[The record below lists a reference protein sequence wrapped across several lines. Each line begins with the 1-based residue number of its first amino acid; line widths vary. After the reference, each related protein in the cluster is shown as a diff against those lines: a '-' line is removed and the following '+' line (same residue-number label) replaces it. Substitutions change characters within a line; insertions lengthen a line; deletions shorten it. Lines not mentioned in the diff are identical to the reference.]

1 MRILKIE
8 IISPDLNS
16 TIMNDRPNDI
26 IKIRPVLNLKKSS
39 QITDEESFQ
48 NDTLRPIIKLQSPVL
63 IETYRN
69 YIIKHKNVFY
79 ELSNEKK
86 LDYIENSINKN
97 QKFRN
102 LLKGM
107 IIGLFTIEEYHIYKK
122 NSSSLN
128 KRMMNIILK
137 RLQDNLQIF

>member
-1 MRILKIE
+1 
-8 IISPDLNS
+8 
-16 TIMNDRPNDI
+16 MNDRPNDL

-39 QITDEESFQ
+39 QITVEESFQ
-48 NDTLRPIIKLQSPVL
+48 NDTLRPIIKLQSPIL

-107 IIGLFTIEEYHIYKK
+107 IVGLFTIKEYDAYRK

-128 KRMMNIILK
+128 KRMMNIVLK

>member
-1 MRILKIE
+1 
-8 IISPDLNS
+8 
-16 TIMNDRPNDI
+16 MNDRPNDL

-69 YIIKHKNVFY
+69 YIIKYKNVFY

-137 RLQDNLQIF
+137 RLQDNLQIFKFD

>member
-1 MRILKIE
+1 
-8 IISPDLNS
+8 
-16 TIMNDRPNDI
+16 MNDRPNDI

-128 KRMMNIILK
+128 KRMMNIVLK
-137 RLQDNLQIF
+137 RLQDNLQNF

>member
-1 MRILKIE
+1 
-8 IISPDLNS
+8 
-16 TIMNDRPNDI
+16 MNDRPNDI

-48 NDTLRPIIKLQSPVL
+48 NYTLRPIIKLQSPVL

-128 KRMMNIILK
+128 KRMMNIVLK
-137 RLQDNLQIF
+137 RLQDKFQNF

>member
-1 MRILKIE
+1 
-8 IISPDLNS
+8 
-16 TIMNDRPNDI
+16 MNDRPNDI

-48 NDTLRPIIKLQSPVL
+48 NYTLRPIIKLQSPVL

-128 KRMMNIILK
+128 KRMMNIVLK

>member
-1 MRILKIE
+1 
-8 IISPDLNS
+8 
-16 TIMNDRPNDI
+16 MNDRPNDI

-63 IETYRN
+63 IEAYRN
-69 YIIKHKNVFY
+69 YIIKYKNVFY

>member
-1 MRILKIE
+1 
-8 IISPDLNS
+8 
-16 TIMNDRPNDI
+16 MNDRPNDL

-48 NDTLRPIIKLQSPVL
+48 NDTLRPIIKLQSHIL

-122 NSSSLN
+122 NSSSIN
-128 KRMMNIILK
+128 KRIMNIILK
-137 RLQDNLQIF
+137 RLQDNLQIL

>member
-1 MRILKIE
+1 
-8 IISPDLNS
+8 
-16 TIMNDRPNDI
+16 MNDRPNDL

-79 ELSNEKK
+79 ELSNDKK

-107 IIGLFTIEEYHIYKK
+107 IIGLFTIEEYHTYKK

-137 RLQDNLQIF
+137 RLQDNLQIFKLD

>member
-1 MRILKIE
+1 
-8 IISPDLNS
+8 
-16 TIMNDRPNDI
+16 MNDRPNDI
-26 IKIRPVLNLKKSS
+26 IKIRPVLNLKKSL

-79 ELSNEKK
+79 ELSNDKK

-107 IIGLFTIEEYHIYKK
+107 IIGLFTIEEYHTYKK

-137 RLQDNLQIF
+137 RLQDNLQIFKLD

>member
-1 MRILKIE
+1 
-8 IISPDLNS
+8 
-16 TIMNDRPNDI
+16 MNDRPNDI
-26 IKIRPVLNLKKSS
+26 IKIRPVLSLKKSS

-48 NDTLRPIIKLQSPVL
+48 NDTLRPIIKLQSPIL
-63 IETYRN
+63 IETYKN
-69 YIIKHKNVFY
+69 YINKHKNVFY

-86 LDYIENSINKN
+86 LYYIENSINKN

-107 IIGLFTIEEYHIYKK
+107 ITGLFTIEEYHIYKK

-137 RLQDNLQIF
+137 RLQDNLQIFKFD

>member
-1 MRILKIE
+1 
-8 IISPDLNS
+8 
-16 TIMNDRPNDI
+16 MNDRPNDI
-26 IKIRPVLNLKKSS
+26 IKIRPVLNLKNSS

-48 NDTLRPIIKLQSPVL
+48 NDTLRPIIKLQSPIL

-137 RLQDNLQIF
+137 RLQDNLEIF

>member
-1 MRILKIE
+1 
-8 IISPDLNS
+8 
-16 TIMNDRPNDI
+16 MNDRPNDI

-69 YIIKHKNVFY
+69 YIMKYKNVFY

-128 KRMMNIILK
+128 KRMMNIVLK
-137 RLQDNLQIF
+137 RLQDNLQVFKFNQ

>member
-1 MRILKIE
+1 
-8 IISPDLNS
+8 
-16 TIMNDRPNDI
+16 MNDRPNDI

-79 ELSNEKK
+79 ELSSEKK

>member
-1 MRILKIE
+1 
-8 IISPDLNS
+8 
-16 TIMNDRPNDI
+16 MNDRPNDL

-48 NDTLRPIIKLQSPVL
+48 NDNLRPIIKLQSHIL

-107 IIGLFTIEEYHIYKK
+107 IVGLFTIEEYHNYKK

-137 RLQDNLQIF
+137 RLQNNLQIF

>member
-1 MRILKIE
+1 MTALEFIKDIE
-8 IISPDLNS
+8 KETGIIPGRL
-16 TIMNDRPNDI
+16 I
-26 IKIRPVLNLKKSS
+26 I
-39 QITDEESFQ
+39 
-48 NDTLRPIIKLQSPVL
+48 
-63 IETYRN
+63 
-69 YIIKHKNVFY
+69 HKNVFY
-79 ELSNEKK
+79 DLSNEKK

-107 IIGLFTIEEYHIYKK
+107 ITGLFTVEEYLEYKK

-137 RLQDNLQIF
+137 RLQDNLQIFKFD

>member
-1 MRILKIE
+1 
-8 IISPDLNS
+8 
-16 TIMNDRPNDI
+16 MNDRPNDI

-107 IIGLFTIEEYHIYKK
+107 IIGLFTIEEYHSYKK

-128 KRMMNIILK
+128 KRMMNIVLK

>member
-1 MRILKIE
+1 
-8 IISPDLNS
+8 
-16 TIMNDRPNDI
+16 MNDRPNDI

-48 NDTLRPIIKLQSPVL
+48 NVTLRPIIKLQSPVL

-128 KRMMNIILK
+128 KRMMNIVLK
-137 RLQDNLQIF
+137 RLQDNLQVFKID

>member
-1 MRILKIE
+1 
-8 IISPDLNS
+8 
-16 TIMNDRPNDI
+16 MNDRPNDI
-26 IKIRPVLNLKKSS
+26 IKIRPVLNLKNSS

-48 NDTLRPIIKLQSPVL
+48 NDTLRPIIKLQSPIL

-137 RLQDNLQIF
+137 KLQDNLQIF

>member
-1 MRILKIE
+1 
-8 IISPDLNS
+8 
-16 TIMNDRPNDI
+16 MNDRPNDL
-26 IKIRPVLNLKKSS
+26 IKIRPILNLKKSS

-48 NDTLRPIIKLQSPVL
+48 NETLRPIIKLQSLIL
-63 IETYRN
+63 IETYKN
-69 YIIKHKNVFY
+69 YISKHKNVFY

-107 IIGLFTIEEYHIYKK
+107 ITGLFTIEEYHNYKK

>member
-1 MRILKIE
+1 
-8 IISPDLNS
+8 
-16 TIMNDRPNDI
+16 MNDRPNDI
-26 IKIRPVLNLKKSS
+26 IKIRPVINLKKSS

-128 KRMMNIILK
+128 KRIMNIVLK
-137 RLQDNLQIF
+137 RLQDNLQNF

>member
-1 MRILKIE
+1 
-8 IISPDLNS
+8 
-16 TIMNDRPNDI
+16 MNDRPNDI

-48 NDTLRPIIKLQSPVL
+48 NNTLRPIIKLQSPVL

-79 ELSNEKK
+79 ELSSEKK

-128 KRMMNIILK
+128 KRMMNIVLK
-137 RLQDNLQIF
+137 RLQDNLQNF

>member
-1 MRILKIE
+1 
-8 IISPDLNS
+8 
-16 TIMNDRPNDI
+16 MNDRPNDI

-48 NDTLRPIIKLQSPVL
+48 NDTLRPIIKLQSLVL

-128 KRMMNIILK
+128 KRMMNIVLK
-137 RLQDNLQIF
+137 RLQDNLQIY

>member
-1 MRILKIE
+1 
-8 IISPDLNS
+8 
-16 TIMNDRPNDI
+16 MNDRPNDI

-79 ELSNEKK
+79 ELSNDKK

-107 IIGLFTIEEYHIYKK
+107 IIGLFTIEEYHTYKK

-137 RLQDNLQIF
+137 RLQDNLQVFKFD

>member
-1 MRILKIE
+1 
-8 IISPDLNS
+8 
-16 TIMNDRPNDI
+16 MNDRPNDI
-26 IKIRPVLNLKKSS
+26 IKIRPVLNLKKSL

-128 KRMMNIILK
+128 KRMMNIVLK

>member
-1 MRILKIE
+1 
-8 IISPDLNS
+8 
-16 TIMNDRPNDI
+16 MNDKPNDI
-26 IKIRPVLNLKKSS
+26 IIIRPVLNLKKSS
-39 QITDEESFQ
+39 QITHEESFQ

-122 NSSSLN
+122 KSSSLN
-128 KRMMNIILK
+128 KRMMNIVLK

>member
-1 MRILKIE
+1 
-8 IISPDLNS
+8 
-16 TIMNDRPNDI
+16 MNDRPNDI

-79 ELSNEKK
+79 ELSNDKK

-107 IIGLFTIEEYHIYKK
+107 IIGLFTIEEYHTYKK

-137 RLQDNLQIF
+137 RLQDNLQIFKFD

>member
-1 MRILKIE
+1 
-8 IISPDLNS
+8 
-16 TIMNDRPNDI
+16 MNDRPNDI

-48 NDTLRPIIKLQSPVL
+48 NYTLRPIIKLQSPVL

-128 KRMMNIILK
+128 KRMMNIVLK
-137 RLQDNLQIF
+137 RLQDNLQIY

>member
-1 MRILKIE
+1 
-8 IISPDLNS
+8 
-16 TIMNDRPNDI
+16 MNDRPNDI

-39 QITDEESFQ
+39 QITDEQSFQ

>member
-1 MRILKIE
+1 
-8 IISPDLNS
+8 
-16 TIMNDRPNDI
+16 MNDRPNDI

-107 IIGLFTIEEYHIYKK
+107 IIGLFTIEEFHIYKK

>member
-1 MRILKIE
+1 
-8 IISPDLNS
+8 
-16 TIMNDRPNDI
+16 MNDRPNDI

-79 ELSNEKK
+79 KLSNEKK

>member
-1 MRILKIE
+1 
-8 IISPDLNS
+8 
-16 TIMNDRPNDI
+16 MNDRPNDI

-128 KRMMNIILK
+128 KIMMNIVLK

>member
-1 MRILKIE
+1 
-8 IISPDLNS
+8 
-16 TIMNDRPNDI
+16 MNDRPNDL

-128 KRMMNIILK
+128 KRMMNIVLK
-137 RLQDNLQIF
+137 RLQDNLQIY

>member
-1 MRILKIE
+1 
-8 IISPDLNS
+8 
-16 TIMNDRPNDI
+16 MNDRPNDI

-63 IETYRN
+63 IEPYRN

>member
-1 MRILKIE
+1 
-8 IISPDLNS
+8 
-16 TIMNDRPNDI
+16 MNDRPNDI

-86 LDYIENSINKN
+86 LHYIENSINKN

-107 IIGLFTIEEYHIYKK
+107 IIGLFTIEEYHTYKK

-137 RLQDNLQIF
+137 RLQDNLQIFKLD

>member
-1 MRILKIE
+1 
-8 IISPDLNS
+8 
-16 TIMNDRPNDI
+16 MNDRPNDI

-48 NDTLRPIIKLQSPVL
+48 NDTLRPIIKLQSPVF

-86 LDYIENSINKN
+86 LHYIENSINKN

-128 KRMMNIILK
+128 KRMMNIVLK

>member
-1 MRILKIE
+1 
-8 IISPDLNS
+8 
-16 TIMNDRPNDI
+16 MNDRPNDI

-48 NDTLRPIIKLQSPVL
+48 NDTLRPIIKLQSPIL

-128 KRMMNIILK
+128 KRMMNIVLK
-137 RLQDNLQIF
+137 RLQDNLQFFKFNQ

>member
-1 MRILKIE
+1 
-8 IISPDLNS
+8 
-16 TIMNDRPNDI
+16 MNDRPNDI

-48 NDTLRPIIKLQSPVL
+48 NDTIRPIIKLQSPVL